1 MDRNNY
7 PGGFNRVF
15 RSPRGL
21 KEKPWQ
27 HDDLNVLQLD
37 FVDRHVVKIA
47 GNHVHYKLVSTTNRV
62 TLNFQAVG
70 VCPGVCLKIN

>member
-1 MDRNNY
+1 MERNNY

-15 RSPRGL
+15 RTPRGL

-47 GNHVHYKLVSTTNRV
+47 G
-62 TLNFQAVG
+62 
-70 VCPGVCLKIN
+70 KIKVLIFKKSLEIN